1 MEFHKAAS
9 VYGVQIFP
17 LINPLLKYARVIDIL
32 TESALLKYILS

>member
-17 LINPLLKYARVIDIL
+17 LINPSLKYARVIEISDIF
-32 TESALLKYILS
+32 ALLKYILS

>member
-17 LINPLLKYARVIDIL
+17 LINPSLKYARVIDIFDR
-32 TESALLKYILS
+32 ECSFEIYS